1 MNTVFTMAKL
11 TFREAIRR
19 RIVTAGV
26 LMGIAFLFVY
36 DIGFHYMQPEMTRP
50 SFSRLPVEAVQAQA
64 NNLMLMAGLY
74 VVNFLVIVIAALITS
89 DSLAGEIQSGTIQA
103 IVTKPVRRIGVVLGK
118 WLGNAALLFCYV
130 LLMSGGV
137 MLSLFLMAGYHT
149 PNWLAGIALIYF
161 NSLIIMTLALALSST
176 LSTIATGA
184 VVLGMFGLAFIGG
197 WVERIGVLLNNQTT
211 ANIGILSSLLM
222 PSDAVWNKAASQMT
236 SPLIGLTGISPFSSS
251 SVPSTMMM
259 IYAILYLLAALAIG
273 IYQFGQRD
281 L

>member
-1 MNTVFTMAKL
+1 MNTIFTIAKL

-26 LMGIAFLFVY
+26 LMGLAFLLLY
-36 DIGFHYMQPEMTRP
+36 DLGFHYMQQEMTQP
-50 SFSRLPVEAVQAQA
+50 GFSRLPAAAAQGQAY
-64 NNLMLMAGLY
+64 NLMLMAGLY

-103 IVTKPVRRIGVVLGK
+103 VVTKPIRRSGVVMGK
-118 WLGNAALLFCYV
+118 WLGNAALLFLYV

-137 MLSLFLMAGYHT
+137 MLSLLVMANYQT
-149 PNWLAGIALIYF
+149 PNWLAGIALVYF

-176 LSTIATGA
+176 LSTIATGG
-184 VVLGMFGLAFIGG
+184 VVFGMFGLAFIGG
-197 WVERIGVLLNNQTT
+197 WVERIGVFLNNHT
-211 ANIGILSSLLM
+211 AANLGIISSLIL
-222 PSDAVWNKAASQMT
+222 PTDAIWNKAAAQMT
-236 SPLIGLTGISPFSSS
+236 SGFLGITGVSPFSSP

-259 IYAILYLLAALAIG
+259 FYAGLYLLVMLVVA
-273 IYQFGQRD
+273 IYQFSQRD